1 MELEALCWNPPYISC
16 HSRRPL
22 LQQLILPR
30 HLFWKHE
37 FVPTWLIMLGNNLS
51 ITEFC
56 ICLCAVSSLGKTR
69 WIKRTALSCTKPRRN
84 AKNIHAHTGPHL
96 PAPVA
101 TVLWAIPIHIRGYNF
116 TPISENSPATTSQEF
131 TSYNPSDANF
141 HKRQIFFK
149 AMCHTRICS
158 SSYIFISLLTC
169 VKPCYYV
176 YQVPIFYS

>member
-116 TPISENSPATTSQEF
+116 HSHFRKLS
-131 TSYNPSDANF
+131 
-141 HKRQIFFK
+141 
-149 AMCHTRICS
+149 CHHFTRIHKLQPFWCQPPQTSNLFQS
-158 SSYIFISLLTC
+158 SVPYSYFS
-169 VKPCYYV
+169 
-176 YQVPIFYS
+176 